1 MRFRPY
7 SAHGKS
13 GAGKPALA
21 VEKDGHAIDLAEL
34 DPKFPCELDDV
45 IAGGAKLLAE
55 IAAKLKAHKGKGH
68 AIDSLTP
75 RFPLARPGNVYCLG
89 LNYAEHAKEGGHEV
103 PTYPA
108 LFLRTRESLIAA
120 GEPIL
125 RPTQSERLDYEAE
138 LMIVIGKGGRRI
150 SEEKALDHVFGYTLF
165 NDVSVRDYQRK
176 SSQWTPGKNFD
187 RTGPVGPLVVTPDEL
202 PKGAAGLRIM
212 SRLNGKILQDDNTH
226 NMIFPVAVAIA
237 CISEFATLKPGDLI
251 ATGTPQGVG
260 HARKPPLWMRPGDT
274 VEIEVEQ
281 IGVLTNKIVDEVG

>member
-7 SAHGKS
+7 SSHGK
-13 GAGKPALA
+13 PHLA
-21 VEKDGHAIDLAEL
+21 VEAGDHAVDLAEL
-34 DPKFPCELDDV
+34 DAKFPHELDDV
-45 IAGGAKLLAE
+45 IAGGPKLLAE

-68 AIDSLTP
+68 AINTLVP

-108 LFLRTRESLIAA
+108 LFIRTRESLIAA

-125 RPTQSERLDYEAE
+125 RPKQSERLDYEAE
-138 LMIVIGKGGRRI
+138 LMIVIGKGGRNI
-150 SEEKALDHVFGYTLF
+150 SEEKALEHVFGYTLF

-187 RTGPVGPLVVTPDEL
+187 RTGPVGPVVVTADSL
-202 PKGAAGLRIM
+202 PKGAAGLRI
-212 SRLNGKILQDDNTH
+212 STRLNGKTLQDDNTH

-237 CISEFATLKPGDLI
+237 AISEFATLKPGDLI

-260 HARKPPLWMRPGDT
+260 HARKPPLWMKPGDT
-274 VEIEVEQ
+274 VEIDIEQ
-281 IGVLTNKIVDEVG
+281 LGILANTIVDEEA

>member
-1 MRFRPY
+1 MRFHPY
-7 SAHGKS
+7 SSHGK
-13 GAGKPALA
+13 PHLA
-21 VEKDGHAIDLAEL
+21 VEVDGHAVDLHEL
-34 DPKFPCELDDV
+34 DAKFPHELDDV
-45 IAGGAKLLAE
+45 IAGGPKLLAD
-55 IAAKLKAHKGKGH
+55 IAARLKAHKGKGH
-68 AIDSLTP
+68 TIASLVP

-120 GEPIL
+120 GEPIV
-125 RPTQSERLDYEAE
+125 RPRQSERLDYEAE
-138 LMIVIGKGGRRI
+138 LMIVIGKGGRNI
-150 SEEKALDHVFGYTLF
+150 KEENALDHIFGYTLF

-202 PKGAAGLRIM
+202 PKGAAGLKIM
-212 SRLNGKILQDDNTH
+212 TRLNGQTLQNDNTH
-226 NMIFPVAVAIA
+226 NMIFPVVTAIA
-237 CISEFATLKPGDLI
+237 AISEFATLKPGDLI

-281 IGVLTNKIVDEVG
+281 IGILRNKIVDDVG

>member
-1 MRFRPY
+1 MRFRPHT
-7 SAHGKS
+7 AHGK
-13 GAGKPALA
+13 AALA
-21 VEKDGHAIDLAEL
+21 VEKDGHAVGLSEL
-34 DPKFPCELDDV
+34 DASFPHELDKV
-45 IAGGAKLLAE
+45 IAGGAKMLAA
-55 IAAKLKAHKGKGH
+55 IAAKLEAYKGKGH
-68 AIDSLTP
+68 AIASLVP
-75 RFPLARPGNVYCLG
+75 RFPLAHPGNVYCLG

-120 GEPIL
+120 GEPIV

-150 SEEKALDHVFGYTLF
+150 SEDKALEHVFGYTIF

-176 SSQWTPGKNFD
+176 TSQWTPGKNFD
-187 RTGPVGPLVVTPDEL
+187 RTGPVGPLVVTADEL
-202 PKGAAGLRIM
+202 PKGAAGLRI
-212 SRLNGKILQDDNTH
+212 STRLNGQTLQNDNTH

-237 CISEFATLKPGDLI
+237 AISEFATLKPGDLI

-274 VEIEVEQ
+274 VEIDIEQ
-281 IGVLTNKIVDEVG
+281 VGILTNKIVDEVG